1 MNVDRLLHRPW
12 GCGLLSHGFSPFPFP
27 CHYLLLLLPLPFP
40 SLARERP
47 GSEVLIC
54 QLWGS
59 RKILLSLPIVKAL
72 LPNLSQPVSFSH
84 ACLVFFTQQRRRR
97 SSLGI
102 LSGRCFQKE
111 NPCWIAN
118 VILNSL
124 DVRVEL
130 TESHCLCLKQIF
142 MM

>member
-1 MNVDRLLHRPW
+1 MLIGYCTDLGDVVYFPMAFLPSPH
-12 GCGLLSHGFSPFPFP
+12 HATTFS
-27 CHYLLLLLPLPFP
+27 LLLPLPFP
-40 SLARERP
+40 SLARKRP
-47 GSEVLIC
+47 GSEALIC

-59 RKILLSLPIVKAL
+59 RKILLSLLIVKAP

-84 ACLVFFTQQRRRR
+84 ACLVFFTQQHRRR